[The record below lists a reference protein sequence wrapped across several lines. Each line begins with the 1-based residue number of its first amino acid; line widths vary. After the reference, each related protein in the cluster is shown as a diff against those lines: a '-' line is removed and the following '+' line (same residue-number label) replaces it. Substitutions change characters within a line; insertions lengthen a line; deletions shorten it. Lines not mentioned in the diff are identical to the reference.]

1 MSSVDNL
8 LQQVLDNV
16 PYTIKKDLL
25 GGFTP
30 ENVCGKPARMI
41 VSGDTVTLWFDKI
54 ADIDVAIKHI
64 AIRSNECSDYFWLGN
79 DDYVLYGSD
88 FTLDNYDSMRNIFYI
103 SNSTWKVAEDAL
115 LPERI
120 VFKKDLFGKNIA
132 PCNMFMMKREDYIG
146 FISTLGTFF
155 KIDAKSVTIINDKI
169 KDDIWYKCMVSN
181 SMDTGCKVE
190 IIFSDVPTVKE
201 YIKSFK

>member
-25 GGFTP
+25 GDFTP

-41 VSGDTVTLWFDKI
+41 VSGDTVTLWFDKV
-54 ADIDVAIKHI
+54 ADIDVAIKHV
-64 AIRSNECSDYFWLGN
+64 AIRNSEYSDYFWLGN
-79 DDYVLYGSD
+79 EDYVLYGSD
-88 FTLDNYDSMRNIFYI
+88 FTLDKYDAARNIFYI
-103 SNSTWKVAEDAL
+103 SNSTWKVAEDVL
-115 LPERI
+115 LPERVI
-120 VFKKDLFGKNIA
+120 FKKDLFAMNIA
-132 PCNMFMMKREDYIG
+132 PCDMFMMKREDYIG
-146 FISTLGTFF
+146 FVSTLGTYF
-155 KIDAKSVTIINDKI
+155 KIDAKSVTIANDKI
-169 KDDIWYKCMVSN
+169 KDNVWYKCIVSN

-190 IIFSDVPTVKE
+190 IIFSDIPTVKE